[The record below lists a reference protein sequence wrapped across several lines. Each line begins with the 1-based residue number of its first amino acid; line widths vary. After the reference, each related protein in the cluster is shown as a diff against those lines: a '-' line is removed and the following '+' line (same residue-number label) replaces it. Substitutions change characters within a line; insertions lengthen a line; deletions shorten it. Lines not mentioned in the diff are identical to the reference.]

1 MKEVIIIIFV
11 IIIVVVMGNIT
22 QNYLKETSDEIL
34 TKLTNLKTEIKEIKE
49 NNNNIDSIN
58 KEIEKI
64 IARWE
69 EINKN
74 WSKVIVHEELDNIK
88 LSLLELKACIE
99 TTELQDSLKEIDK
112 LMFLIGHIEEK
123 ESFRIKNIF

>member
-49 NNNNIDSIN
+49 NNNIDSIN

-112 LMFLIGHIEEK
+112 LMLLIGHIEEK

>member
-49 NNNNIDSIN
+49 NNNIDSIN

>member
-11 IIIVVVMGNIT
+11 IIIVVVMGDIT

-49 NNNNIDSIN
+49 NNNIDSIN

>member
-22 QNYLKETSDEIL
+22 QNYLKETSNEIL

-64 IARWE
+64 IARW